1 MHNTPK
7 YMLILAENAERQ
19 RPELPETGEIN
30 KTMAIRYL
38 APEILKLRILGN
50 TVDEVRMILEREN
63 LHVSLPLM
71 LKTLRPS
78 SLLLEDS
85 DE

>member
-1 MHNTPK
+1 MHITQDF
-7 YMLILAENAERQ
+7 MHDLAVNVR
-19 RPELPETGEIN
+19 RPELPDRGEIS

-38 APEILKLRILGN
+38 APEILKLRILGFKL
-50 TVDEVRMILEREN
+50 DAIRALLEEEG
-63 LHVSLPLM
+63 LQVSHPLL

-78 SLLLEDS
+78 SLLLEGI

>member
-1 MHNTPK
+1 MHITTEF
-7 YMLILAENAERQ
+7 MHVLAENAERR

-38 APEILKLRILGN
+38 APEILKLRILGD
-50 TVDEVRMILEREN
+50 TLDEVRVILEREN
-63 LHVSLPLM
+63 LQVSLPLM

-78 SLLLEDS
+78 SLLVGGI